1 MTDMISFLSNYRE
14 ESPAWLENYLHGED
28 ISFKDLMSSR
38 VAYYPGSGDDGGLIK
53 IGNKSHSVHSF
64 LYVDYGVR
72 KKELETKISTILR
85 YHQIGQ
91 IEWTETDYLPN
102 GQYPI
107 NINKRPNNHEV
118 SMFGNAFIPDEKPYC
133 FSAIME
139 RNEDRE
145 EIGAKHFV
153 VTFLFADGIATY
165 YQLFVREYSK
175 APWLFCLQD
184 HGWGGNYDSFG
195 RRGILD
201 EIIRKNNC
209 RPTFVICGTNTRIW
223 NGYEKVKDVLTISD
237 KHHDRDL
244 YKMIEG

>member
-1 MTDMISFLSNYRE
+1 MTNMVSYLSNYRE
-14 ESPAWLENYLHGED
+14 EVPAWLENYLHGED

-38 VAYYPGSGDDGGLIK
+38 VAYYPGSRVDGGLIK

-72 KKELETKISTILR
+72 KKELENEISTILG

-91 IEWTETDYLPN
+91 IEWTEADIMPK

-107 NINKRPNNHEV
+107 NVNKKPIFFEPNTFV
-118 SMFGNAFIPDEKPYC
+118 IDEKPYC

-184 HGWGGNYDSFG
+184 HGFGGNYDSFG
-195 RRGILD
+195 RGGILD

-209 RPTFVICGTNTRIW
+209 KPTFVICGSGTRIW

-237 KHHDRDL
+237 EHHDRDL
-244 YKMIEG
+244 YKIIEG